1 MSKFCK
7 VFETVKHGQ
16 VLVQLNKG
24 VNEAPMISWSID
36 VGEFD
41 INGIDVE
48 YPNTSEGWTLAS
60 MILEDLNTEMAF
72 RVAEQI
78 LKINE
83 KEE

>member
-16 VLVQLNKG
+16 ILVQLNRG
-24 VNEAPMISWSID
+24 INEAPTISWSID

-48 YPNTSEGWTLAS
+48 YPNTHEGRTLAS
-60 MILEDLNTEMAF
+60 TILEELNTEMAF

-78 LKINE
+78 LKIDN